1 MHPQVRSAR
10 IAMPGGIA
18 MATSRTAMSHMGNH
32 PLPLLPQPASFVCIA
47 PPLFMHPQ
55 VRSARIAMPAGTA
68 MSTPR
73 TAPPTPPCSPP
84 PYPCLLRSTTPRI
97 AISTPGIA
105 MSTSRSP
112 RLHRRLIKT
121 FCFVLS
127 FFLRTTSSYVD
138 LGPVLL
144 PEPPSL
150 VVVVALRPLATTP
163 SWLGE

>member
-32 PLPLLPQPASFVCIA
+32 PLPLPPQPASFVCIA

-127 FFLRTTSSYVD
+127 FFLRTTIILRRPRSR
-138 LGPVLL
+138 
-144 PEPPSL
+144 PSTGASLL